1 MNAMPE
7 TASSTRWN
15 RAQACVGHSV
25 AAIDTPSLV
34 IDLDAMDRN
43 LARMAAFTSEHALRL
58 RPHAK
63 MHKSAELAQLQ
74 MAHGAVGV
82 CVQKTDEALAL
93 AHAGVRN
100 IYISNEVI
108 AAPKLL
114 RLAQAVRDLPT
125 TFSIAV
131 DSALGVTRLAQAL
144 RAAGVN
150 APASLDVLVE
160 IDVGQGRCGVA
171 PGAAAVALVQAITAC
186 PALRFAGLQAYHGG
200 AQHRRTAT
208 ERADAMAAAT
218 SAVQATC
225 DALQVA
231 GFQVPLVTGAGTG
244 TFSLE
249 ATSGVWG
256 ELQAGSYLFMDADY
270 ANNEATA
277 LAPVFEHALFVK
289 SQVMSLSAAHAVCDA
304 GHKSHA
310 IDSGMP
316 SVWFPPG
323 LSYSSGGDEHG
334 VLRSDGSAPLPALGE
349 VVWLVP
355 GHCDPTV
362 NLHDFM
368 VGVRGGLAA
377 GQVERIV
384 RVDARGCLG

>member
-1 MNAMPE
+1 MHD
-7 TASSTRWN
+7 TATTARWQ
-15 RAQACVGHSV
+15 RAQAGIGHGV
-25 AAIDTPSLV
+25 DTIDTPSLV
-34 IDLDAMDRN
+34 IDLDAMERN
-43 LARMAAFTSEHALRL
+43 LARMAAFASEHGVRL

-63 MHKSAELAQLQ
+63 MHKSAELARLQ
-74 MAHGAVGV
+74 MNHGAVGV

-93 AHAGVRN
+93 AHAGVRD

-108 AAPKLL
+108 APAKLL

-125 TFSIAV
+125 KFSIAV
-131 DSALGVTRLAQAL
+131 DSAPGVTRLAQAL
-144 RAAGVN
+144 HTAGVD
-150 APASLDVLVE
+150 APAGVDVLVE

-171 PGAAAVALVQAITAC
+171 PGAPAVALVQAIAVH

-200 AQHRRTAT
+200 AQHRRTAA
-208 ERADAMAAAT
+208 ERAGAMAAAT

-225 DALQVA
+225 DALQAA
-231 GFQVPLVTGAGTG
+231 GFPVPLVTGAGTG
-244 TFSLE
+244 TFAWE
-249 ATSGVWG
+249 ASSGVWG

-270 ANNEATA
+270 ASNEATP

-289 SQVMSLSAAHAVCDA
+289 SQVMSRNAAHAVCDA

-323 LSYSSGGDEHG
+323 LSYTSGGDEHG
-334 VLRSDGSAPLPALGE
+334 VLRANAEQPLPKLGE

-377 GQVERIV
+377 GVVERVV